1 MPDRRGNIKCKD
13 PVKLAAMAAANAAG
27 PSAAANTHTANSD
40 EEGQIDDTFWAKE
53 DATDERKQA
62 DAWSNVKPCSWAS
75 QRALPRAD
83 YRRVGDV
90 YWPAPGDAFAATT
103 LTDAD
108 KREKKEKKRE
118 KKERKEKKK
127 RESEDS
133 EDSEEQAKKKKKKR
147 KEKTDDP

>member
-1 MPDRRGNIKCKD
+1 MQ
-13 PVKLAAMAAANAAG
+13 VL
-27 PSAAANTHTANSD
+27 HQYTACLTPR
-40 EEGQIDDTFWAKE
+40 EGQAVPAVSAEQRTECVSGVLA
-53 DATDERKQA
+53 
-62 DAWSNVKPCSWAS
+62 VLLWAS
-75 QRALPRAD
+75 QHALPRAAG